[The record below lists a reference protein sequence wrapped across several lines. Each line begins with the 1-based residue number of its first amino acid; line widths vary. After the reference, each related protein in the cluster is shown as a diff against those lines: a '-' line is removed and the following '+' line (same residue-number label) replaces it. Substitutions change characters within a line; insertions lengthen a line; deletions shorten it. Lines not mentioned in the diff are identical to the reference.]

1 MLFKELLAVVSLNK
15 QIKYVFK
22 ILGDHLS
29 INALCRPK
37 LFKQQ
42 GHFLLLS
49 LTYPFLNSP
58 HLLSD
63 NYEMLEQSINM
74 GDDRLK
80 IDIFAQLKCSNR
92 FSELTTVFH
101 LCGT

>member
-1 MLFKELLAVVSLNK
+1 
-15 QIKYVFK
+15 
-22 ILGDHLS
+22 
-29 INALCRPK
+29 
-37 LFKQQ
+37 
-42 GHFLLLS
+42 
-49 LTYPFLNSP
+49 
-58 HLLSD
+58 
-63 NYEMLEQSINM
+63 M